1 MLKIEFKV
9 ARLDGSFRNVCALI
23 NADSAASW
31 LCKTTEFYGKIIIT
45 QVNYLD

>member
-1 MLKIEFKV
+1 MLKIEFQV
-9 ARLDGSFRNVCALI
+9 SRLDGSFRNVCALI

-45 QVNYLD
+45 KVDYID